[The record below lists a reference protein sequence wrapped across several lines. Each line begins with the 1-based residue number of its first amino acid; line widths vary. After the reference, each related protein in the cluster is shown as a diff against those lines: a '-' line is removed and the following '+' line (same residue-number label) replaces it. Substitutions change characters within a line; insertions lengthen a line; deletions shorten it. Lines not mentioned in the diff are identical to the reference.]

1 MLDTADNDIPA
12 KKYESHRTK
21 DLIISRRVKGLTDR
35 ITEVLAIRCLML
47 YLNLLHELCVTADYV
62 SKWVKLKKPAC
73 TCHFHLTQY
82 C

>member
-35 ITEVLAIRCLML
+35 ITEVLAIRCLM
-47 YLNLLHELCVTADYV
+47 
-62 SKWVKLKKPAC
+62 
-73 TCHFHLTQY
+73 F
-82 C
+82 